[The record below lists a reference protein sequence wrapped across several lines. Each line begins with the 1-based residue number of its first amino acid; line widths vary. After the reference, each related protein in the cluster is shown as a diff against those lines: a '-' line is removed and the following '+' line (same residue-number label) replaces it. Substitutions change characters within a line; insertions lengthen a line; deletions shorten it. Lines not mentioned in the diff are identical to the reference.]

1 MFLFYFILFYF
12 ILCGMYLC
20 DLHSKTF
27 PVLAIEVVTEL
38 LKVIL
43 VHLSLSLS
51 LSLFP

>member
-1 MFLFYFILFYF
+1 
-12 ILCGMYLC
+12 MYLC

-43 VHLSLSLS
+43 SLP
-51 LSLFP
+51 LSLFFPNLFLS